1 MLERKP
7 DILDAAADYQ
17 ESMIQAGVAAAIKT
31 GVSMQR
37 KGTCHNCGDQSD
49 GLFCDADC
57 RDDYEWRT
65 KREQA
70 NGKRA

>member
-7 DILDAAADYQ
+7 DILDVASDYQ
-17 ESMIQAGVAAAIKT
+17 EGMIQAGIDRALTSAVAMKAVGA
-31 GVSMQR
+31 
-37 KGTCHNCGDQSD
+37 CHNCGEKID

-57 RDDYEWRT
+57 RDDYEWRK

-70 NGKRA
+70 NGKRT